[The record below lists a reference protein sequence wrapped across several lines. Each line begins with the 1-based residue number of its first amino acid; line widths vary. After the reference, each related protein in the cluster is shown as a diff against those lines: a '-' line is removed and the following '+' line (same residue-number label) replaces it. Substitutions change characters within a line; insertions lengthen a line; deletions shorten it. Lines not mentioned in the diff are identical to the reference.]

1 VTTRR
6 AHRWAEV
13 LTAILLALATVATA
27 WAGYQSSRWHGRQAE
42 SAGSSVA
49 QRLEA
54 TRTAADANRQVQIDV
69 ATFTEWVD
77 AHLEGD
83 AERAAFYRRRFRP
96 EFVPAFDAWLAQ
108 RPFTDSAA
116 ALSPFAVPQYR
127 LAALEQVDRLEA
139 EAAAAADQVKTDIQ
153 RADNY
158 LLAVVLFA
166 AALFFAGISTR
177 LQTARAR
184 IAVLGL
190 GCVVFVAT
198 AIWLAT
204 FPVTFAV

>member
-1 VTTRR
+1 VITEH
-6 AHRWAEV
+6 AHRWAEI

-42 SAGSSVA
+42 AAGGSVA

-54 TRTAADANRQVQIDV
+54 TRTAADANRQAQIDV
-69 ATFTEWVD
+69 ATFIEWSD

-83 AERAAFYRRRFRP
+83 AERAGYYRRRFRP
-96 EFVPAFDAWLAQ
+96 EFAPAFNAWLAQ
-108 RPFTDSAA
+108 RPFTNPRA
-116 ALSPFAVPQYR
+116 ALTPFALPEYR

-139 EAAAAADQVKTDIQ
+139 VASADADRVKTDIQ

-184 IAVLGL
+184 IAILGL

-204 FPVTFAV
+204 FPVNVAV